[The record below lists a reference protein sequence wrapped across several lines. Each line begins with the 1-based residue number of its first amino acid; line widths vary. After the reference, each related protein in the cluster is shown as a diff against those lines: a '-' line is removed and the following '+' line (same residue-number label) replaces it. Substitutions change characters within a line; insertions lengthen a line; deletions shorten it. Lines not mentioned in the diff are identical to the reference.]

1 VTACIAYDGTDVAG
15 SESNLVLLHEQT
27 DGDGLIEIGVP
38 IIEKANDTICAETLT
53 FSIFA
58 VAEPDLPVGGIV
70 EVTVSSGGSPDA
82 QRSGRGHERDVAA
95 LAVALAA
102 VAVAAVSWH
111 RYRRRAGSGS

>member
-1 VTACIAYDGTDVAG
+1 MNVCIAYDETDVAG
-15 SESNLVLLHEQT
+15 SELDLVLLHEQT

-70 EVTVSSGGSPDA
+70 ELVAGPSDA
-82 QRSGRGHERDVAA
+82 PHLTRNSVAEA
-95 LAVALAA
+95 LSA
-102 VAVAAVSWH
+102 SWLP
-111 RYRRRAGSGS
+111 